1 MSGITKYRKINKLNR
16 AQSII
21 DYSILIAIIAIS
33 ILAMYRYIFKAVNAR
48 IAHIKADLNDPVNGI
63 R

>member
-1 MSGITKYRKINKLNR
+1 MSGITIYREMNKLNK

-21 DYSILIAIIAIS
+21 DYSILIAIIVIS
-33 ILAMYRYIFKAVNAR
+33 ILAMYKYIFKAVNAR
-48 IAHIKADLNDPVNGI
+48 IAHIKADLNDPVNGV